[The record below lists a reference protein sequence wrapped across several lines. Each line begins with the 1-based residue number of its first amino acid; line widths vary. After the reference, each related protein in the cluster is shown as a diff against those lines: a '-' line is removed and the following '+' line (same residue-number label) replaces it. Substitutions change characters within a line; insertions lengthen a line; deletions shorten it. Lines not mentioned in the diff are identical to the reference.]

1 VARDFNSTIDVYVG
15 HFRKKV
21 QRLKQYELHEE
32 DRLLKKNILV
42 SVLDAVSR
50 TTSNYADGNRERFTG
65 IVANFGDWS
74 DHTRVSAPH
83 VKYFLR
89 NLRSPA
95 YEAARAF
102 IDQVI
107 RKNSHGGLVTLAH
120 DPEFEE
126 LRKLWP
132 VPAEQKLVNQLSLS
146 SFTHLNLLYQYR
158 NSLVHE
164 LREPGRGMEFHE
176 KHQEPFYHGLST
188 VQTDGSP
195 GEETLELVYPL
206 NFYFALT
213 ENVLKNVERYLRKNA
228 IDPYSCYRFGSS
240 WVGELNQ

>member
-1 VARDFNSTIDVYVG
+1 MPRNFDSAINVYIG
-15 HFRKKV
+15 HFRKKA
-21 QRLKQYELHEE
+21 QRLKEYALDPE

-42 SVLDAVSR
+42 SVLDALSR

-65 IVANFGDWS
+65 IVANFGDWPN
-74 DHTRVSAPH
+74 HTRVSAPH
-83 VKYFLR
+83 VSYFLR

-95 YEAARAF
+95 YEGARAF
-102 IDQVI
+102 IAEII
-107 RKNSHGGLVTLAH
+107 RRNSHGGFVTLSS

-126 LRKLWP
+126 LKKLWP
-132 VPAEQKLVNQLSLS
+132 VPADQKLVNQLSLS

-176 KHQEPFYHGLST
+176 KHDEPFYHGMTT
-188 VQTDGSP
+188 VETDGSS

-206 NFYFALT
+206 NFYFSLT
-213 ENVLKNVERYLRKNA
+213 ENVINNVERYLRKNA
-228 IDPYSCYRFGSS
+228 IDPYTCYRFGSS